1 MHVKYSY
8 LQDQFAD
15 VDDLFQDLRA
25 LVASGEFTLGPYV
38 EAFERKFAAYLGV
51 KHAIGTNTG
60 TDALI
65 LGLKAVGVKPGD
77 EVITVPNTFVATV
90 GAIVAVGAR
99 PVFVD
104 CDDRYQ
110 LDVTKLS
117 EAITSRTRAIIPVH
131 WGGSPADIEE
141 VLRVARSRDLA
152 VVEDACPSAGAQVH
166 GRFVG
171 TFGKVGAFSMHP
183 LKPLNVW
190 GDGGILVTNDDKVAA
205 FLRLYRNHGL
215 KDRDHVEFWG
225 VNNRLQ
231 PFQAVVGSRM
241 LDHLDSSI
249 AARVRNAQRLD
260 TGLSELA
267 PNVRCPRR
275 PAGYRE
281 VFQLYLVSVARRDEL
296 LPYLHS
302 RGIEARIHYPIPLH
316 LQRAA
321 ASLGYQ
327 RGDFPVCEA
336 QAGEILTLPA
346 HQFITD
352 EQIDYM
358 IDTLRQFYSRG

>member
-1 MHVKYSY
+1 
-8 LQDQFAD
+8 
-15 VDDLFQDLRA
+15 VDDIFEDLRG

-38 EAFERKFAAYLGV
+38 ECFERKFSQYIGV

-65 LGLKAVGVKPGD
+65 LALKAVGVRPGD

-104 CDDRYQ
+104 CDSRYQ
-110 LDVTKLS
+110 IDVCS
-117 EAITSRTRAIIPVH
+117 IGAAITTRTRAILPVH
-131 WGGSPADIEE
+131 WGGSPADMDDL
-141 VLRVARSRDLA
+141 LRIAREHDLA
-152 VVEDACPSAGAQVH
+152 VVEDACPAAGARVR

-171 TFGKVGAFSMHP
+171 TFGKAAAFSMHP

-190 GDGGILVTNDDKVAA
+190 GDGGIVVTNDDKVAS

-231 PFQAVVGSRM
+231 PVQAVVASRM
-241 LDHLDSSI
+241 LDRIEESI
-249 AARVRNAQRLD
+249 TARIRNAQRLD
-260 TGLSELA
+260 EGLRDLD
-267 PNVRCPRR
+267 PLVRCPQR
-275 PAGYRE
+275 PTEYRE
-281 VFQLYLVSVARRDEL
+281 VFQLYIASVSRREEL
-296 LPYLHS
+296 LHHLHE
-302 RGIEARIHYPIPLH
+302 REIEARVHYPIPLH

-321 ASLGYQ
+321 ASLGYR
-327 RGDFPVCEA
+327 RGDFPVCER
-336 QAGEILTLPA
+336 QADEIITLPA
-346 HQFITD
+346 HQFID
-352 EQIDYM
+352 DAQLDFM
-358 IDTLRQFYSRG
+358 IGTIRQFYGKS